1 MADHTDSTVD
11 RILNAA
17 GRQFAQNGF
26 RHTSV
31 RDICADANA
40 NQAAVNYHFGS
51 KEKLYLEVWKVAA
64 EQMQADATMPRM
76 TEGEDPESVLRAFI
90 AWFMALVMVK
100 CDEDRWTGDLL
111 AHETANPT
119 PAAMSIFVE
128 RCCRPVSDELH
139 RIVCA
144 RLGPDSDNE
153 LVDGIVYGIIAMCI
167 NPKHSASIY
176 AALGHEV
183 PSSAESVSRLAEAI
197 ADLALFGMRGIALR
211 EQSRVN

>member
-1 MADHTDSTVD
+1 
-11 RILNAA
+11 
-17 GRQFAQNGF
+17 
-26 RHTSV
+26 V

-76 TEGEDPESVLRAFI
+76 TEGADPEAVLRAFI

-139 RIVCA
+139 RIVGA
-144 RLGPDSDNE
+144 RLGPSTRSTRRRSTPPSTTTCRQ
-153 LVDGIVYGIIAMCI
+153 AR
-167 NPKHSASIY
+167 NPSPDWRSASPTS
-176 AALGHEV
+176 
-183 PSSAESVSRLAEAI
+183 PSSVCAASRSGSSPGSTESDRTP
-197 ADLALFGMRGIALR
+197 FRGCR
-211 EQSRVN
+211 KPVGSPKDGR